1 MAEIALRELIDEKR
15 LQHLQ
20 NEFCKVTGV
29 MAVCVDKEG
38 RAITEPY
45 IDKSLIRPD
54 GEDPILGEYRKKAAQ
69 ALDRVQKDPWRAG
82 GGRAAGWR
90 TCGSSCRQC
99 GESDHSVLAVYD
111 LKKLDTISFYQILD
125 LLRDTSADIYRDR
138 MSCFSAEAESR
149 RSRYAEEEMSRNL
162 HTIEATTEIV
172 QLLDSDEQIELTMS
186 RWLKIL
192 AQHIQVD
199 SAEIF
204 QLQADKDTMNVVCEW
219 LAPGLIS
226 YFDKTSGFLRNLFS
240 IQRSHWCIYG
250 QCGKPDS
257 EEIEK
262 IGMKAVMIFPILKQE
277 SGNMVLSLNHRRQ
290 GMSGAWRRS
299 SSLLTR

>member
-1 MAEIALRELIDEKR
+1 MEEL
-15 LQHLQ
+15 
-20 NEFCKVTGV
+20 
-29 MAVCVDKEG
+29 
-38 RAITEPY
+38 
-45 IDKSLIRPD
+45 PD
-54 GEDPILGEYRKKAAQ
+54 GGHVAAVAVSVENQIILYWQ
-69 ALDRVQKDPWRAG
+69 
-82 GGRAAGWR
+82 
-90 TCGSSCRQC
+90 
-99 GESDHSVLAVYD
+99 VYD
-111 LKKLDTISFYQILD
+111 LKKLDAISFYQILD

-204 QLQADKDTMNVVCEW
+204 QLQADTDTMNVVCEW

-226 YFDKTSGFLRNLFS
+226 YFDKTSGIPRRNLFS
-240 IQRSHWCIYG
+240 IQRSRWWYLRTVWVSLTLR
-250 QCGKPDS
+250 K
-257 EEIEK
+257 
-262 IGMKAVMIFPILKQE
+262 LK
-277 SGNMVLSLNHRRQ
+277 R
-290 GMSGAWRRS
+290 
-299 SSLLTR
+299 

>member
-1 MAEIALRELIDEKR
+1 MAEFALRELIDEKR

-29 MAVCVDKEG
+29 TAVCVDKEG

-69 ALDRVQKDPWRAG
+69 ALDRVQEGSLEEQVVEELPDG
-82 GGRAAGWR
+82 GHVAAVAV
-90 TCGSSCRQC
+90 
-99 GESDHSVLAVYD
+99 SVENQIILYWQVYD

-172 QLLDSDEQIELTMS
+172 QLLDSDDQIELAMN

-204 QLQADKDTMNVVCEW
+204 QLQADTDTMNVVCEW

-226 YFDKTSGFLRNLFS
+226 YFDKTSGIPEKSFL
-240 IQRSHWCIYG
+240 HTE
-250 QCGKPDS
+250 KPLVVSMDS
-257 EEIEK
+257 V
-262 IGMKAVMIFPILKQE
+262 G
-277 SGNMVLSLNHRRQ
+277 
-290 GMSGAWRRS
+290 
-299 SSLLTR
+299 